1 MELNKSKNNYRY
13 FILISLGLFLSL
25 FYPRLTSAQD
35 RPYTID
41 DRFAGV
47 AQKVQE
53 FGGLFLG
60 DNGSVLYIYLTD
72 LNKQNDV
79 ELAITEVLS
88 DDRLAGKK
96 IKVLQGQYS
105 WLQLND
111 WYGRLNPV
119 LSVSGVILTDIDER
133 KNRLSVGIES
143 SEVRSAVEQV
153 LAELTIPRAAVDI
166 VVTEPIRTMPLE
178 DQGSQVQKEIS
189 RMNNPV
195 AIGLILGLGLLI
207 LIWLLLRKKLF
218 VEKY

>member
-1 MELNKSKNNYRY
+1 MKLNKIKNNYRY
-13 FILISLGLFLSL
+13 FILISVGLFLML
-25 FYPRLTSAQD
+25 FYPRLTSAQE

-60 DNGSVLYIYLTD
+60 DNGSIVYIYLTD
-72 LNKQNDV
+72 LSKQNDV
-79 ELAITEVLS
+79 ELAIAEVLN
-88 DDRLAGKK
+88 DDRLAGKRV
-96 IKVLQGQYS
+96 KVLQGQYG
-105 WLQLND
+105 WLQLKD
-111 WYGRLNPV
+111 WHERMISV
-119 LSVSGVILTDIDER
+119 LSLPGVILTDIDES

-143 SEVRSAVEQV
+143 LEVRSAVEQV

-178 DQGSQVQKEIS
+178 DRGVQVQKEIS
-189 RMNNPV
+189 RMNNPL

-207 LIWLLLRKKLF
+207 LVWLLRRKKLF
-218 VEKY
+218 TKK